1 MFDSHVPLEQYIA
14 VLENEVSILE
24 KNYFNQYIG
33 GTGHFNTAIS
43 VLKFRIEE
51 LKKEFLSATI

>member
-1 MFDSHVPLEQYIA
+1 MTQQEYISVLESETKILEEQYYKPTH
-14 VLENEVSILE
+14 E
-24 KNYFNQYIG
+24 

-51 LKKEFLSATI
+51 LKRNNNESIA